1 MLEPL
6 FSSGAVLFKGLMV
19 MGDRLLKIGLIA
31 LISLLGLVAGEVKAQ
46 EVVEED
52 TLVTSRIPNGL
63 IDDMLATNEHL
74 RLPVAV
80 VRFAVDDDELD
91 NKALRQL
98 NLMVSQMKVT
108 EGNTEYYIIASADD
122 AAESQRHNRKL
133 CKHRSQAV
141 YEALIKDFGVDKDWL
156 KMLPDGGFSEYEHQH
171 SERMV
176 LIIQHTP
183 ETQEVLE
190 RWIPTY

>member
-1 MLEPL
+1 
-6 FSSGAVLFKGLMV
+6 MV
-19 MGDRLLKIGLIA
+19 MGDRLLKTALIA
-31 LISLLGLVAGEVKAQ
+31 FISLIGFEAGEVKAQ
-46 EVVEED
+46 EVVGED
-52 TLVTSRIPNGL
+52 TVTTSRIPNGL
-63 IDDMLATNEHL
+63 IDDMLATNESLHL
-74 RLPVAV
+74 TVSV

-98 NLMVSQMKVT
+98 NLMVSQMELA
-108 EGNTEYYIIASADD
+108 EGGVEFYIIASADD
-122 AAESQRHNRKL
+122 AKESQRHNRKL
-133 CKHRSQAV
+133 CTRRSQAV
-141 YEALIKDFGVDKDWL
+141 YDALIKDFGVDKGRL
-156 KMLPDGGFSEYEHQH
+156 KMLPDGGFSEYEHQY